1 LSYPAFP
8 QAKQGFPTLLSA
20 ALLAEEGRFGR
31 MERLRRSNK
40 LSDYAAIHGSASLPE
55 SCEAIDV
62 RRLAIANRRCAME
75 IILAGGVLALLG
87 IGVAIKVV
95 TSCNGGD
102 GSICKD
108 GWFSRSSGRGTC
120 SWHGGVDSE

>member
-1 LSYPAFP
+1 
-8 QAKQGFPTLLSA
+8 
-20 ALLAEEGRFGR
+20 
-31 MERLRRSNK
+31 
-40 LSDYAAIHGSASLPE
+40 
-55 SCEAIDV
+55 
-62 RRLAIANRRCAME
+62 ME